1 MKQIFTITFFLVNS
15 CFCFSQ
21 IQKEVDNGIFVNFP
35 NSPTYKTVQ
44 NASTFSSK
52 TENSLTMVI
61 VQRNFIPDY
70 SNYLIAQKKWT
81 ETERKK
87 ITDSFLDNAVKGKL
101 DYTGN
106 TGNVSEIKIGNFYG
120 RKLSYSAI
128 NPTNG
133 ERGER
138 YSIILLV
145 RDKLI
150 NFECWQ
156 LNANSKFT
164 TEKKNFLNSIKTK

>member
-1 MKQIFTITFFLVNS
+1 MKKYLLILFSLSTF
-15 CFCFSQ
+15 FCFSQ
-21 IQKEVDNGIFVNFP
+21 IQKEVENGIFVSFP

-44 NASTFSSK
+44 NSSTFSSK
-52 TENSLTMVI
+52 TESSLMMVLI
-61 VQRNFIPDY
+61 QRNIIPDY
-70 SNYLIAQKKWT
+70 PNYVLAQKKWT
-81 ETERKK
+81 ENERKK
-87 ITDSFLDNAVKGKL
+87 IANSFLDNAVKGKL

-164 TEKKNFLNSIKTK
+164 TEKNNFLNSIKTK

>member
-1 MKQIFTITFFLVNS
+1 MKKYLLILFSLSTF
-15 CFCFSQ
+15 FCFSQ
-21 IQKEVDNGIFVNFP
+21 IQKEVDNGIFVSFP

-44 NASTFSSK
+44 NSSTFSSK
-52 TENSLTMVI
+52 TESSLMMVLI
-61 VQRNFIPDY
+61 QRNIIPDY
-70 SNYLIAQKKWT
+70 PNYVLAQKKWT
-81 ETERKK
+81 ENERKK
-87 ITDSFLDNAVKGKL
+87 IANSFLDNAVKGKL

-164 TEKKNFLNSIKTK
+164 TEKNNFLNSIKVK

>member
-1 MKQIFTITFFLVNS
+1 MKKYLLILFSLSTF
-15 CFCFSQ
+15 FCFSQ
-21 IQKEVDNGIFVNFP
+21 IQKEVENGIFVSFP

-44 NASTFSSK
+44 NSSTFSSK
-52 TENSLTMVI
+52 TESSLMMVLI
-61 VQRNFIPDY
+61 QRNIIPDY
-70 SNYLIAQKKWT
+70 PNYLLAQKKWT
-81 ETERKK
+81 ENERKK
-87 ITDSFLDNAVKGKL
+87 VADSFLDNAVKGKL

-164 TEKKNFLNSIKTK
+164 TEKNNFLNSIKTK

>member
-1 MKQIFTITFFLVNS
+1 MKKYLLILFSLSTF
-15 CFCFSQ
+15 FCFSQ
-21 IQKEVDNGIFVNFP
+21 IQKEVENGIFVSFP

-44 NASTFSSK
+44 NSSTFSSK
-52 TENSLTMVI
+52 TESSLMMVLI
-61 VQRNFIPDY
+61 QRNIIPDY
-70 SNYLIAQKKWT
+70 PNYVLAQKKWT
-81 ETERKK
+81 ENERKK
-87 ITDSFLDNAVKGKL
+87 IANSFLDNAVKGKL

-128 NPTNG
+128 NRTNG

-164 TEKKNFLNSIKTK
+164 TEKNNFLNSIKVK

>member
-1 MKQIFTITFFLVNS
+1 MKKHFALFLCLFTFL
-15 CFCFSQ
+15 CFSQ
-21 IQKEVDNGIFVNFP
+21 IQKEVENGIFVSFP
-35 NSPTYKTVQ
+35 NSPTYKAVQ

-52 TENSLTMVI
+52 TENSLMMVI
-61 VQRNFIPDY
+61 IQRNIIPDY
-70 SNYLIAQKKWT
+70 SNYALAQKKWT
-81 ETERKK
+81 IAERKK
-87 ITDSFLDNAVKGKL
+87 VADSFLDNAVKGKL

-106 TGNVSEIKIGNFYG
+106 TGNVSEIKIGKYYG

-156 LNANSKFT
+156 LNANSKFI
-164 TEKKNFLNSIKTK
+164 TEKNNFLNSIKTK

>member
-35 NSPTYKTVQ
+35 NTPTYKTVQ

-52 TENSLTMVI
+52 TESSLVMVLI
-61 VQRNFIPDY
+61 QRNVIPDY
-70 SNYLIAQKKWT
+70 PNYLLAQKKWT
-81 ETERKK
+81 ENERKK
-87 ITDSFLDNAVKGKL
+87 IANSFLDNAVKGKL

-150 NFECWQ
+150 NFECWE
-156 LNANSKFT
+156 LNKNSNFVN
-164 TEKKNFLNSIKTK
+164 EKNNFLNSIKTK

>member
-164 TEKKNFLNSIKTK
+164 TEKNNFLNSIKTK

>member
-1 MKQIFTITFFLVNS
+1 MKKYLLILFSLSTF
-15 CFCFSQ
+15 FCFSQ
-21 IQKEVDNGIFVNFP
+21 IQKEVENGIFVSFP

-44 NASTFSSK
+44 NSSTFSSK
-52 TENSLTMVI
+52 TESSLMMVLI
-61 VQRNFIPDY
+61 QRNIIPDY
-70 SNYLIAQKKWT
+70 PNYVLAQKKWT
-81 ETERKK
+81 ENERKK
-87 ITDSFLDNAVKGKL
+87 IANSFLDNAVKGKL

-164 TEKKNFLNSIKTK
+164 TEKNNFLNSIKVK

>member
-1 MKQIFTITFFLVNS
+1 MKKYLLILFSLSTF
-15 CFCFSQ
+15 FCFSQ
-21 IQKEVDNGIFVNFP
+21 IQKEVENGIFVSFP

-44 NASTFSSK
+44 NSSTFSSK
-52 TENSLTMVI
+52 TESSLMMVLI
-61 VQRNFIPDY
+61 QRNIIPDY
-70 SNYLIAQKKWT
+70 PNYVLAQKKWT
-81 ETERKK
+81 ENERKK
-87 ITDSFLDNAVKGKL
+87 IANSFLDNAVKGKL

-156 LNANSKFT
+156 LNANSNFI
-164 TEKKNFLNSIKTK
+164 TEKNNFLNSIKVK

>member
-1 MKQIFTITFFLVNS
+1 MKKYLLILFSLSTF
-15 CFCFSQ
+15 FCFSQ
-21 IQKEVDNGIFVNFP
+21 IQKEVENGIFVSFL

-44 NASTFSSK
+44 NSSTFSSK
-52 TENSLTMVI
+52 TESNIMMVLI
-61 VQRNFIPDY
+61 QRNIIPDY
-70 SNYLIAQKKWT
+70 PNYVLAQKKWT
-81 ETERKK
+81 ENERKK
-87 ITDSFLDNAVKGKL
+87 IANSFLDNAVKGKL

-164 TEKKNFLNSIKTK
+164 TEKNNFLNSIKTK

>member
-1 MKQIFTITFFLVNS
+1 MKKYLLILFSLSTF
-15 CFCFSQ
+15 FCFSQ
-21 IQKEVDNGIFVNFP
+21 IQKEVENGIFVSFP

-44 NASTFSSK
+44 NSSTFSSK
-52 TENSLTMVI
+52 TESSLMMVLI
-61 VQRNFIPDY
+61 QRNIIPDY
-70 SNYLIAQKKWT
+70 PNYVLAQKKWT
-81 ETERKK
+81 ENERKK
-87 ITDSFLDNAVKGKL
+87 IANSFLDNAVKGKL

-156 LNANSKFT
+156 LNANSNFI
-164 TEKKNFLNSIKTK
+164 TEKNNFLNSIKIK

>member
-1 MKQIFTITFFLVNS
+1 MKKYLLILLSLSTF
-15 CFCFSQ
+15 FCFSQ
-21 IQKEVDNGIFVNFP
+21 IQKEVENGIFVSFP

-44 NASTFSSK
+44 NSSTFSSK
-52 TENSLTMVI
+52 TESSLMMVLI
-61 VQRNFIPDY
+61 QRNIIPDY
-70 SNYLIAQKKWT
+70 PNYVLAQKKWT
-81 ETERKK
+81 ENERKK
-87 ITDSFLDNAVKGKL
+87 IANSFLDNAVKGKL

-164 TEKKNFLNSIKTK
+164 TEKNNFLNSIKVK